1 MKYFVLALILISATG
16 CTVNSDDLLKAQALG
31 VPVVIHH
38 LSVGAPNYANG
49 MPVNIGFSNA
59 SDKPIKYFDFEVEP
73 FNQYGDPQVSEIGN
87 QSLANFRFDSV
98 LVQPNQ
104 LVGRELLGYPSW
116 ENVWYNR
123 AIYCVKIKKLTVTYI
138 DNETWKGMLL
148 IKANAQKIRGC
159 N

>member
-1 MKYFVLALILISATG
+1 MKSFVLVLILIYICSCA
-16 CTVNSDDLLKAQALG
+16 VNSDDLLKAQALG

-38 LSVGAPNYANG
+38 LTVGAPNYASG

-59 SDKPIKYFDFEVEP
+59 SNKSIKYLDFEVEP

-87 QSLANFRFDSV
+87 KSLAKLRFSSM

-104 LVGRELLGYPSW
+104 LVGGEFLGYPRW

-123 AIYCVKIKKLTVTYI
+123 AIYCVKIAKLTVTYI
-138 DNETWKGMLL
+138 DNDTWEGMPL
-148 IKANAQKIRGC
+148 INADAQRTRGC
-159 N
+159 